1 MLCYTNNRKCVKI
14 HLWRITYEQCKK
26 ECTWRKKSGFDV
38 QAKELRLRSAAILES
53 KTWTVFVY

>member
-26 ECTWRKKSGFDV
+26 SVRGEKIR
-38 QAKELRLRSAAILES
+38 I
-53 KTWTVFVY
+53 